1 MATNMISALGAGSGI
16 DVKALA
22 ESLVEAE
29 RAPRKEKIDEKITK
43 SEAKISGYAAI
54 KYALTTLKSAF
65 EKLNDATDFS
75 AVTANNSQTSVFSAT
90 TDSSAVAG
98 RYSVEVT
105 QLASAQT
112 STSSTTYAAVD
123 TELNSGTAFSLYLS
137 INSATATEIEV
148 DTTTPTGIV
157 EAINDADLGVTAEL
171 IQTDDDEYTIVLTGS
186 QGSDQSFTL
195 TSEDPTDSTDT
206 AVTNV
211 SFGTR
216 LQTAADAVL
225 EINGLEI
232 TRSTNTINDVIDGV
246 TFELYDTNTNS
257 PATLS
262 LLQNTSTIKESIQNL
277 VAAYNDFNDTMTILL
292 DRQSE
297 VEQFGGALAGDSLAA
312 SIRTKIRALITAD
325 STTPGTDIEAARDV
339 GISFDRDGKM
349 TVDETTLDAALLSS
363 LSDVVTMFSADTN
376 NKSLYSSA
384 DAGLGGDAVR
394 EIDEMLRYS
403 GLLTEQTD
411 NITSKIDT
419 YKVDLE
425 KLEIRMQKLLTL
437 YTQQFSVMESVVGNT
452 NSMRTSLTSSFEG
465 MMNAYKN

>member
-1 MATNMISALGAGSGI
+1 MATNMITALGAGSGI

-29 RAPRKEKIDEKITK
+29 RAPRKERIDERITK
-43 SEAKISGYAAI
+43 SEAKISGYAAVN
-54 KYALTTLKSAF
+54 YALSTLKTAF
-65 EKLNDATDFS
+65 QKLNDASDFS
-75 AVTANNSQTSVFSAT
+75 AVSVNNSQTSVFSAT
-90 TDSSAVAG
+90 ADSLATAG

-112 STSSTTYAAVD
+112 TTSNTTYAAID
-123 TELNSGTAFSLYLS
+123 TELNSGTAFTLNLS

-148 DTTTPTGIV
+148 DTATPTGIV
-157 EAINDADLGVTAEL
+157 DAINDADLGVTAEL
-171 IQTDDDEYTIVLTGS
+171 IQTDDDEYTIVLTGA

-195 TSEDPTDSTDT
+195 NSEDADGD

-211 SFGTR
+211 VFGTR
-216 LQTAADAVL
+216 LQTAADAIV

-232 TRSTNTINDVIDGV
+232 TRSTNTITDVIDGV

-262 LLQNTSTIKESIQNL
+262 LLQNTSSIKGSIQNL
-277 VAAYNDFNDTMTILL
+277 VVAYNDFNDTMTILL

-297 VEQFGGALAGDSLAA
+297 VEQYGGALAGDSLAA
-312 SIRTKIRALITAD
+312 SIRTRIRALITDD

-349 TVDETTLDAALLSS
+349 TLDETTLDEALSDS
-363 LSDVVTMFSADTN
+363 LADVVTMFTADSDD
-376 NKSLYSSA
+376 KSLYSSA
-384 DAGLGGDAVR
+384 DAGLAGDLVR

-403 GLLTEQTD
+403 GLLREQTD
-411 NITSKIDT
+411 NITTKMDA
-419 YKVDLE
+419 YKADLE
-425 KLEIRMQKLLTL
+425 KLEERMQKLLTM
-437 YTQQFSVMESVVGNT
+437 YTQQFSVMESVVGST

>member
-1 MATNMISALGAGSGI
+1 MATNMITALGAGSGI

-29 RAPRKEKIDEKITK
+29 RAPRKERIDERITK
-43 SEAKISGYAAI
+43 SEAKISGYAAVN
-54 KYALTTLKSAF
+54 YALSTLKTAF
-65 EKLNDATDFS
+65 QKLNDASDFS
-75 AVTANNSQTSVFSAT
+75 AVSVNNSQTSVFSAT
-90 TDSSAVAG
+90 ADSLATAG

-112 STSSTTYAAVD
+112 TISSTTYEAID
-123 TELNSGTAFSLYLS
+123 TTLNSGTAFTLNLS
-137 INSATATEIEV
+137 INGATATEIDV
-148 DTTTPTGIV
+148 DTATPTGIV
-157 EAINDADLGVTAEL
+157 DAINDADLGVTAEL
-171 IQTDDDEYTIVLTGS
+171 IQTDDDEYTIVLTGA

-195 TSEDPTDSTDT
+195 TSEDADGD

-211 SFGTR
+211 VFGNR
-216 LQTAADAVL
+216 LQTAADAIV

-232 TRSTNTINDVIDGV
+232 TRSTNTITDVIDGV

-262 LLQNTSTIKESIQNL
+262 LLQNTSSIKESIQNL
-277 VAAYNDFNDTMTILL
+277 VVAYNDFNDTMTILL

-297 VEQFGGALAGDSLAA
+297 VEQYGGALAGDSLAA
-312 SIRTKIRALITAD
+312 SIRTRIRALITDD

-349 TVDETTLDAALLSS
+349 TLDETTLDEALSDS
-363 LSDVVTMFSADTN
+363 LADVVTMFTADSDD
-376 NKSLYSSA
+376 KSLYSSA
-384 DAGLGGDAVR
+384 DAGLAGDLVR

-403 GLLTEQTD
+403 GLLREQTD
-411 NITSKIDT
+411 NITTKMDA
-419 YKVDLE
+419 YKADLE
-425 KLEIRMQKLLTL
+425 KLEERMQKLLTM
-437 YTQQFSVMESVVGNT
+437 YTQQFSVMESVVGST

>member
-1 MATNMISALGAGSGI
+1 MITALGAGSGI

-29 RAPRKEKIDEKITK
+29 RAPRKERIDERITK
-43 SEAKISGYAAI
+43 SEAKISGYAAVN
-54 KYALTTLKSAF
+54 YALSTLKTAF
-65 EKLNDATDFS
+65 QKLNDASDFS
-75 AVTANNSQTSVFSAT
+75 AVSVNNSQTSVFSAT
-90 TDSSAVAG
+90 ADSLATAG

-112 STSSTTYAAVD
+112 TISSTTYEAID
-123 TELNSGTAFSLYLS
+123 TTLNSGTAFTLNLS
-137 INSATATEIEV
+137 INGATATEIDV
-148 DTTTPTGIV
+148 DTATPTGIV
-157 EAINDADLGVTAEL
+157 DAINDADLGVTAEL
-171 IQTDDDEYTIVLTGS
+171 IQTDDDEYTIVLTGA

-195 TSEDPTDSTDT
+195 TSEDADGD

-211 SFGTR
+211 VFGNR
-216 LQTAADAVL
+216 LQTAADAIV

-232 TRSTNTINDVIDGV
+232 TRSTNTITDVIDGV

-262 LLQNTSTIKESIQNL
+262 LLQNTSSIKESIQNL
-277 VAAYNDFNDTMTILL
+277 VVAYNDFNDTMTILL

-297 VEQFGGALAGDSLAA
+297 VEQYGGALAGDSLAA
-312 SIRTKIRALITAD
+312 SIRTRIRALITDD

-349 TVDETTLDAALLSS
+349 TLDETTLDEALSDS
-363 LSDVVTMFSADTN
+363 LADVVTMFTADSDD
-376 NKSLYSSA
+376 KSLYSSA
-384 DAGLGGDAVR
+384 DAGLAGDLVR

-403 GLLTEQTD
+403 GLLREQTD
-411 NITSKIDT
+411 NITTKMDA
-419 YKVDLE
+419 YKADLE
-425 KLEIRMQKLLTL
+425 KLEERMQKLLTM
-437 YTQQFSVMESVVGNT
+437 YTQQFSVMESVVGST

>member
-1 MATNMISALGAGSGI
+1 MATNMITALGAGSGI

-29 RAPRKEKIDEKITK
+29 RAPRKERIDERITK
-43 SEAKISGYAAI
+43 SEAKISGYAAVN
-54 KYALTTLKSAF
+54 YALSTLKTAF
-65 EKLNDATDFS
+65 QKLNDASDFS
-75 AVTANNSQTSVFSAT
+75 AVSVNNSQTSIFSAKA
-90 TDSSAVAG
+90 DSLASAG

-112 STSSTTYAAVD
+112 TTSNTTYAAID
-123 TELNSGTAFSLYLS
+123 TELNSGTAFTLNLS
-137 INSATATEIEV
+137 INSATATEIDV
-148 DTTTPTGIV
+148 DTATPTGIV
-157 EAINDADLGVTAEL
+157 DAINDADLGVTAEL
-171 IQTDDDEYTIVLTGS
+171 IQTDDDEYTIVLTGA

-195 TSEDPTDSTDT
+195 TSEDTNGD

-211 SFGTR
+211 VFGTR
-216 LQTAADAVL
+216 LQTAADAIV

-232 TRSTNTINDVIDGV
+232 TRSSNTISDVIDGV
-246 TFELYDTNTNS
+246 TFELYDTNTDS

-262 LLQNTSTIKESIQNL
+262 LLQNTSSIKESIQNL
-277 VAAYNDFNDTMTILL
+277 VTAYNDFNDTMTILL

-297 VEQFGGALAGDSLAA
+297 VEQYGGALAGDTLAA
-312 SIRTKIRALITAD
+312 SIRTRIRSLITDD

-349 TVDETTLDAALLSS
+349 TLDETTLDEALSDS
-363 LSDVVTMFSADTN
+363 LADVVTMFTADSDD
-376 NKSLYSSA
+376 KSLYSTA
-384 DAGLGGDAVR
+384 DAGLAGDLVR

-403 GLLTEQTD
+403 GLLKEQTD
-411 NITSKIDT
+411 NINNRMDD
-419 YKVDLE
+419 YKVELE
-425 KLEIRMQKLLTL
+425 KLEERMQKLLTL
-437 YTQQFSVMESVVGNT
+437 YTQQFSVMESVVGST

>member
-1 MATNMISALGAGSGI
+1 MATNMITALGAGSGI
-16 DVKALA
+16 DVKTLA

-29 RAPRKEKIDEKITK
+29 RAPRKERIEAKITK
-43 SEAKISGYAAI
+43 SEAKISGYAAVN
-54 KYALTTLKSAF
+54 YALTTLKTAF
-65 EKLNDATDFS
+65 QKLDDATEFS
-75 AVTANNSQTSVFSAT
+75 AVSVNNSQSSVFSAKS
-90 TDSSAVAG
+90 DSSAVAG

-112 STSSTTYAAVD
+112 TISNTTYAATD
-123 TELNSGTAFSLYLS
+123 TELNSGVAFTLNLS

-148 DTTTPTGIV
+148 DTATPTGIV
-157 EAINDADLGVTAEL
+157 DAINDADLGVTAEL

-195 TSEDPTDSTDT
+195 TSEDADGD
-206 AVTNV
+206 AVTGV
-211 SFGTR
+211 VFGTR
-216 LQTAADAVL
+216 LKTATDAIV

-232 TRSTNTINDVIDGV
+232 TRSTNTFSDVIDGV
-246 TFELYDTNTNS
+246 TFELYDTNTDS

-262 LLQNTSTIKESIQNL
+262 LLQNTSSIKESIQGL
-277 VAAYNDFNDTMTILL
+277 VTAYNDFNDTMNILL
-292 DRQSE
+292 DRESE
-297 VEQFGGALAGDSLAA
+297 VEQYGGALAGDSLAA
-312 SIRTKIRALITAD
+312 SIRTRLRAFIIDD
-325 STTPGTDIEAARDV
+325 SSTPGTDIEAARDV

-349 TVDETTLDAALLSS
+349 TLDETTLDEALSS
-363 LSDVVTMFSADTN
+363 NLSDVVTMFTADSSG
-376 NKSLYSSA
+376 KSLYSSA
-384 DAGLGGDAVR
+384 DAGLAGDLVR

-403 GLLTEQTD
+403 GMLTVQTD
-411 NITSKIDT
+411 NITSKIDE

-425 KLEIRMQKLLTL
+425 KLETRMQKLLTL

>member
-1 MATNMISALGAGSGI
+1 MITALGAGSGI

-29 RAPRKEKIDEKITK
+29 RAPRKERIDERITK
-43 SEAKISGYAAI
+43 SEAKISGYAAVN
-54 KYALTTLKSAF
+54 YALSTLKTAF
-65 EKLNDATDFS
+65 QKLNDASDFS
-75 AVTANNSQTSVFSAT
+75 AVSVNNSQTSVFSAT
-90 TDSSAVAG
+90 ADSLATAG

-112 STSSTTYAAVD
+112 TTSSTTYEAID
-123 TELNSGTAFSLYLS
+123 TTLNSGTAFTLNLS
-137 INSATATEIEV
+137 INGATATEIDV
-148 DTTTPTGIV
+148 DTATPTGIV
-157 EAINDADLGVTAEL
+157 DAINDADLGVTAEL
-171 IQTDDDEYTIVLTGS
+171 IQTDDDEYTIVLTGA

-195 TSEDPTDSTDT
+195 TSEDADGD

-211 SFGTR
+211 VFGTR
-216 LQTAADAVL
+216 LQTAADAIV

-232 TRSTNTINDVIDGV
+232 TRSTNTITDVIDGV

-262 LLQNTSTIKESIQNL
+262 LLQNTSSIKESIQNL
-277 VAAYNDFNDTMTILL
+277 VVAYNDFNDTMTILL

-297 VEQFGGALAGDSLAA
+297 VEQYGGALAGDSLAA
-312 SIRTKIRALITAD
+312 SIRTRIRALITDD

-349 TVDETTLDAALLSS
+349 TLDETTLDEALSDS
-363 LSDVVTMFSADTN
+363 LADVVTMFTADSDD
-376 NKSLYSSA
+376 KSLYSSA
-384 DAGLGGDAVR
+384 DAGLAGDLVR

-403 GLLTEQTD
+403 GLLREQTD
-411 NITSKIDT
+411 NITTKMDA
-419 YKVDLE
+419 YKADLE
-425 KLEIRMQKLLTL
+425 KLEERMQKLLTM
-437 YTQQFSVMESVVGNT
+437 YTQQFSVMESVVGST